1 MGTYFKLWV
10 ISQLLHFVAKILPA
24 LTTESSFSW
33 LLDPFDTSLALCV
46 WWWGRNE
53 GMGLLLLLCDIGSVI
68 TFSLSGSRRCLGP
81 ILCIHCLS
89 PRLKLN
95 SVVLGSFHSRMMLE
109 NKIFVSFFSY
119 LILPMILSWMS
130 NAHFLEDA
138 LSSLWSAFMIYSEK
152 CLLEIY
158 YHIFLAQLMFS
169 WLNTYTSPFRYCF
182 WWDSPHKL
190 SLRDHPGQQISCLRH
205 FQSYASPQDK

>member
-1 MGTYFKLWV
+1 M
-10 ISQLLHFVAKILPA
+10 LPA
-24 LTTESSFSW
+24 LTIESSFSW
-33 LLDPFDTSLALCV
+33 LLDSFDTPVALCV

-53 GMGLLLLLCDIGSVI
+53 GMGLLLLLCGVGGGI
-68 TFSLSGSRRCLGP
+68 TFSLSGSRRCSGP

-95 SVVLGSFHSRMMLE
+95 SVVLHSFHLRMMSE
-109 NKIFVSFFSY
+109 NKIFVLFFSY
-119 LILPMILSWMS
+119 LMLPMILSWLS
-130 NAHFLEDA
+130 NARFLEDA

-158 YHIFLAQLMFS
+158 YRTFLAQLTFS

-182 WWDSPHKL
+182 WWDSLHKL
-190 SLRDHPGQQISCLRH
+190 SLWDYPGKQISCLRH
-205 FQSYASPQDK
+205 FES